1 MYSNNMDLLLFVAHD
16 GVSRAPTLGAR
27 TPVPLVDVGGATTL
41 GPMGGGS
48 VAHTG
53 IEGTENEMDR
63 PYHLPR
69 PKSRVSL
76 GVGTLAAQ
84 HSRIAR
90 SYNSL
95 LF

>member
-1 MYSNNMDLLLFVAHD
+1 MIYSIYFYLFTAHD

-48 VAHTG
+48 VAPTG
-53 IEGTENEMDR
+53 REGSEDEVER

-69 PKSRVSL
+69 PKSRISL